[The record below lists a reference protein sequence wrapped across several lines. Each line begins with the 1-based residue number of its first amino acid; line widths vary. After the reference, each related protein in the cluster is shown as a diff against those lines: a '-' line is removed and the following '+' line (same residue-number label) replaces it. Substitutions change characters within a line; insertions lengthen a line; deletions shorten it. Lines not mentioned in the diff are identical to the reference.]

1 MTVKSHRVFLHI
13 FIKLTDKLE
22 FVEQNVYFIVLC
34 QKPILSSVINPA
46 AL

>member
-22 FVEQNVYFIVLC
+22 FTHYSFL
-34 QKPILSSVINPA
+34 ILDIII
-46 AL
+46 LKDY